1 VTVLEIVLLIALI
14 AIATVGWMWWIAF
27 PKYRRRNDNGYAALQ
42 QEVEHL
48 RAAMAEMQLQ
58 FDRERSDRNKE
69 LLEAYRRIDDLEKK
83 EAQLQVIIA
92 GLQAQLGNTETRSVT
107 VLGIWSGDNLDTIG
121 ERDAIYDAGFEYRP
135 LFGEDATKAR
145 ILRELHQG
153 NITIIEIG
161 AHGDAETIFITK
173 EGLTAGW
180 WHKVL
185 LGRNVRV
192 AIILACF
199 SDSSVADA
207 FRRAGVPSV
216 IAVQGEIDDKAAVEF
231 AQQFYQNYADGM
243 PVKQAF
249 DEAKL
254 ALDYQQ
260 AEKLVLRSSLK

>member
-1 VTVLEIVLLIALI
+1 MTVLEIVLPITLTAVV
-14 AIATVGWMWWIAF
+14 TVGVMWWIAF
-27 PKYRRRNDNGYAALQ
+27 PKFRRRNDNGYALLQ
-42 QEVEHL
+42 LEVEYL
-48 RAAMAEMQLQ
+48 RNAMVEMQSQ

-83 EAQLQVIIA
+83 EQHLQIIIA
-92 GLQAQLGNTETRSVT
+92 DLQDQIGNTESKSVT
-107 VLGIWSGDNLDTIG
+107 VLGIWPGDNLDTVG
-121 ERDAIYDAGFEYRP
+121 EREAIWNAGIEYRP
-135 LFGEDATKAR
+135 LFGDAATRAN
-145 ILRELHQG
+145 IMRELRQG

-161 AHGDAETIFITK
+161 AHGDAETIFVRN
-173 EGLTAGW
+173 EELTAGW
-180 WHKVL
+180 WHRAL

-231 AQQFYQNYADGM
+231 AQQFYQLYAAGM

-254 ALDYQQ
+254 ALDNSQ
-260 AEKLVLRSSLK
+260 AEKLVLRSVLK